1 MRVETATDLKSG
13 PGVIGLWAGVLVG
26 PSVVLVQL
34 TVNYALVLWA
44 CGTGHTWVLH
54 FVSLLALLLTAAT
67 GFVAA
72 ANWYLLAASAR
83 EDGGGTIP
91 RSRFMAILGT
101 LLSLLMSL
109 VIIAMWVPVFLY
121 GPCER

>member
-1 MRVETATDLKSG
+1 MQVETATDLKSG
-13 PGVIGLWAGVLVG
+13 PGAVLLWAGVLLG
-26 PSVVLVQL
+26 PLVVLTQL
-34 TVNYALVLWA
+34 TVNYALVLWV
-44 CGTGHTWVLH
+44 CGTGQIWVLH
-54 FVSLLALLLTAAT
+54 SVSLLALLMTAAT

-72 ANWYLLAASAR
+72 SNWFQLAASAS
-83 EDGGGTIP
+83 EDSGGPIP